1 MRKTLTIV
9 GTALSALH
17 GVAHSSD
24 NTDKVSLAALAL
36 HDSDYATTLAA
47 PLNLNVQNMYA
58 SHSSHSSHASH
69 ASHSSHSSG
78 SGSSYRYTP
87 AYAPAYAPPPPQSAA
102 PQGSNGAATGSS
114 LISPT
119 KLRPSVDQLQLMI
132 MRVQAALYA
141 RGYDPGAI
149 DGEMS
154 VKTKE
159 ALRLFQAAH
168 GLPANAK
175 MATETLNALGVA
187 LTP

>member
-1 MRKTLTIV
+1 VRKTLTVV
-9 GTALSALH
+9 GTTLSALH
-17 GVAHSSD
+17 GVAHASD
-24 NTDKVSLAALAL
+24 NADKANLAALAL
-36 HDSDYATTLAA
+36 HDSNYATTLAA
-47 PLNLNVQNMYA
+47 PLNPNVRNMYA
-58 SHSSHSSHASH
+58 SHSSHSSHSSH

-78 SGSSYRYTP
+78 SGASYGYTP
-87 AYAPAYAPPPPQSAA
+87 AYTPAYTPPPLPTA
-102 PQGSNGAATGSS
+102 PRDSNGAAMGAP

-119 KLRPSVDQLQLMI
+119 KSRPSVDQLQLMI

-154 VKTKE
+154 LKTKE
-159 ALRLFQAAH
+159 ALRLFQMAH

-175 MATETLNALGVA
+175 MTTETLNALGVA

>member
-1 MRKTLTIV
+1 MRKTLTVV

-17 GVAHSSD
+17 GVAHGSD
-24 NTDKVSLAALAL
+24 NTDKASLAALAL

-47 PLNLNVQNMYA
+47 PLNLNVRNMYA

-78 SGSSYRYTP
+78 SGASYGYTPAYTP
-87 AYAPAYAPPPPQSAA
+87 AYASPPQSTA
-102 PQGSNGAATGSS
+102 PQGSGAAATGAP

-119 KLRPSVDQLQLMI
+119 KLRPSIDQLQLMI

-154 VKTKE
+154 AKTKE
-159 ALRLFQAAH
+159 ALRLFQAAR
-168 GLPANAK
+168 GLPTNAK
-175 MATETLNALGVA
+175 MTTETLNALGVA

>member
-1 MRKTLTIV
+1 MRKALTIV
-9 GTALSALH
+9 GATLSALH
-17 GVAHSSD
+17 GVAHASD
-24 NTDKVSLAALAL
+24 NADKASLAALAL
-36 HDSDYATTLAA
+36 QDSDYATTLAA
-47 PLNLNVQNMYA
+47 PLNLTLRNMYA

-78 SGSSYRYTP
+78 SGTSYGYTP
-87 AYAPAYAPPPPQSAA
+87 TYNPPPQSTA
-102 PQGSNGAATGSS
+102 PQGASGAATSAP

-119 KLRPSVDQLQLMI
+119 KLRPSIDQLQLMI

-154 VKTKE
+154 AKTKD
-159 ALRLFQAAH
+159 ALRLFQVAH

-175 MATETLNALGVA
+175 MTTETLNALGVA

>member
-1 MRKTLTIV
+1 MRKTLTII
-9 GTALSALH
+9 GTTLSALH
-17 GVAHSSD
+17 GVAHGSD
-24 NTDKVSLAALAL
+24 NADKASLATLAL
-36 HDSDYATTLAA
+36 QDSDYATTLAA
-47 PLNLNVQNMYA
+47 PLNLNVRNMYA

-69 ASHSSHSSG
+69 ASHSSG
-78 SGSSYRYTP
+78 SGTSYGYTPAYTP
-87 AYAPAYAPPPPQSAA
+87 AYAPPPQSTA
-102 PQGSNGAATGSS
+102 PQGSGAAATGVP

-119 KLRPSVDQLQLMI
+119 KSRPSIDQLQLMI

-154 VKTKE
+154 TKTKE
-159 ALRLFQAAH
+159 ALRLFQTAR

-175 MATETLNALGVA
+175 MTTETLNALGVA

>member
-1 MRKTLTIV
+1 MRKALTVV
-9 GTALSALH
+9 GTALSAMH
-17 GVAHSSD
+17 GVAHAS
-24 NTDKVSLAALAL
+24 NNVDKTSLAALAL

-47 PLNLNVQNMYA
+47 PLNLNVRNMYA

-78 SGSSYRYTP
+78 SGASYSYTP
-87 AYAPAYAPPPPQSAA
+87 AYTPAYAPPPPSTA
-102 PQGSNGAATGSS
+102 PQDSSGTATGAP

-119 KLRPSVDQLQLMI
+119 KLRPSVDQLQIMI

-159 ALRLFQAAH
+159 ALRLFQAAR

-175 MATETLNALGVA
+175 MTTETLNALGVA